1 METYMP
7 HRPARYDVL
16 FEPVRIGPVT
26 AKNRFYQVPH
36 CNGMGRAF
44 PSSMAAMRG
53 VKAEGGWGVVVTEQC
68 DVHHSGNHQREIR
81 IWDEKDLPYLT
92 RATDEIHRHGAL
104 AGVELAHNG
113 SYVGNLESR
122 TIPIAPSLKAVRGN
136 LPITARAMDKDDI
149 RAVRRWHRTAALNA
163 RRAGFDIVY
172 IYAGHDMTLPVHF
185 LSRRH
190 NQRTDEY
197 GGSLENRARLLRELI
212 EDAKEA
218 VGDTCAVAV
227 RFGVDELMGPRGI
240 GSEDEGRD
248 VVEMLAELPDLW
260 DVNLSN
266 FDNDGQT
273 SRFSDEGF
281 QAEYVKFV
289 KSVTSKPVVGV
300 GRFTSPDTMV
310 SMIKGGT
317 LDLIGAAR
325 PSIADPFLPRKIEEG
340 RFDDLRECI
349 GCNICVA
356 GDKASVPMRCT
367 QNPTMGEEWR
377 RGWHPEYIPPKDTD
391 DTVLVVGAGPA
402 GLEAARALGQRGYDV
417 LLADRRRELGGRV
430 TLESR
435 LPGLGEWARVR
446 DWRLTQLRR
455 MPNVQLLP
463 DNEITA
469 EMALEAEC
477 SLVAVATG
485 ARWRADGVGR
495 SHSFPMEGLEG
506 LEGPAGTPVFTPDD
520 IMAGRLPSGRVVVF
534 DDDHYYMGGVIAE
547 RLAEHGCEVT
557 FVTPD
562 SLVSSF
568 TQFTAEQKR
577 VQRRV
582 MEKCA
587 AVHTS
592 TALVRAEPGAARLAC
607 VYTGRETVVTA
618 DALVLVTGMVP
629 RDELYTGLRAFG
641 EEALGAAGI
650 RRVVRL
656 GDCLGPGIIAAAVH
670 SGHLFARTLDTAIT
684 DETPYRRENVE
695 LDWDQPLPASSGGA
709 WGRQEGQGH
718 GR

>member
-1 METYMP
+1 MP
-7 HRPARYDVL
+7 QRPARYDIL

-81 IWDEKDLPYLT
+81 IWDEKDLPYLS

-190 NQRTDEY
+190 NHRTDEY
-197 GGSLENRARLLRELI
+197 GGSLTNRARLLRELI

-218 VGDTCAVAV
+218 VGDTCAVAL

-240 GSEDEGRD
+240 GAEDEGRE

-281 QAEYVKFV
+281 QESYVKFV

-485 ARWRADGVGR
+485 AAWRADGVGR
-495 SHSFPMEGLEG
+495 YHHSPMEI
-506 LEGPAGTPVFTPDD
+506 PAETPVFTPDD

-592 TALVRAEPGAARLAC
+592 KALVGAESGVARLAC
-607 VYTGRETVVTA
+607 VYTGRETAVTA

-629 RDELYTGLRAFG
+629 RDELYTGLRAHG
-641 EEALGAAGI
+641 EDVLGAAGI

-695 LDWDQPLPASSGGA
+695 LEWDQPLPVSSGGVWA
-709 WGRQEGQGH
+709 REERQGH
-718 GR
+718 GQ

>member
-1 METYMP
+1 MENRTP
-7 HRPARYDVL
+7 RRPARYDIL

-122 TIPIAPSLKAVRGN
+122 TIPVAPSLKAVRGN

-190 NQRTDEY
+190 NHRTDEY

-240 GSEDEGRD
+240 GAEDEGRD

-273 SRFSDEGF
+273 SRFSDEAF
-281 QAEYVKFV
+281 QQNYVKFV

-417 LLADRRRELGGRV
+417 MLADRDRELGGRV

-485 ARWRADGVGR
+485 AAWRADGVGR
-495 SHSFPMEGLEG
+495 YHSFPMEI
-506 LEGPAGTPVFTPDD
+506 PADTPVFTPDD

-562 SLVSSF
+562 SVVSSF

-592 TALVRAEPGAARLAC
+592 KALLRAEPGAARLGC
-607 VYTGRETVVTA
+607 VYTGRETEVAA
-618 DALVLVTGMVP
+618 DAFVLVTGMVP
-629 RDELYTGLRAFG
+629 RDELYTGLRAYG
-641 EEALGAAGI
+641 EDVLGAAGI

-695 LDWDQPLPASSGGA
+695 LDWDQPLPLSSGGVWA
-709 WGRQEGQGH
+709 REKRQGH
-718 GR
+718 GRQL

>member
-1 METYMP
+1 MENRTP
-7 HRPARYDVL
+7 RRPARYDVL

-68 DVHHSGNHQREIR
+68 DIHHSGNHQREIR
-81 IWDEKDLPYLT
+81 IWDEQDLPYLT

-149 RAVRRWHRTAALNA
+149 RAARRWHRTAALNA
-163 RRAGFDIVY
+163 KRAGFDIVY

-190 NQRTDEY
+190 NHRTDEY
-197 GGSLENRARLLRELI
+197 GGSLANRARLLRELI

-310 SMIKGGT
+310 SMIRGGT

-495 SHSFPMEGLEG
+495 YHSFPMDV
-506 LEGPAGTPVFTPDD
+506 PAETPVFTPDD

-592 TALVRAEPGAARLAC
+592 TALVRAESGVAGLAC
-607 VYTGRETVVTA
+607 VYTGRETAVNV
-618 DALVLVTGMVP
+618 DALVMVTGMVP

-641 EEALGAAGI
+641 EDVLGAAGI

-695 LDWDQPLPASSGGA
+695 LDWDQPLPVSSGGM
-709 WGRQEGQGH
+709 WGPREGQGH